1 MSRMRGV
8 EFPNRV
14 RKTRRRTAKFESV
27 RPSRTALAGGIALL
41 GLTFALGSCSSA
53 SSSLGLADMAT
64 VPTAS
69 AQTLPP
75 VEVVSAA
82 SVVVLALDQAT
93 VEGGTA
99 QDPLVYGASAVD
111 DWRSALG
118 ADPTSSNVLA
128 PTGWDTGVVA
138 HEWPGLRL
146 LTPPDGPGWL
156 SVTAAEV
163 NGHPVR
169 TAQGIGVG
177 STRAEALAAG
187 AVAGYGDELRLDV
200 HDVPGTS
207 SLQNVGSVG
216 KKFISLGMS
225 GDVVASVNVPA
236 DDFSDL

>member
-1 MSRMRGV
+1 M
-8 EFPNRV
+8 
-14 RKTRRRTAKFESV
+14 
-27 RPSRTALAGGIALL
+27 RPSRPALAGSIALL
-41 GLTFALGSCSSA
+41 ALMSALGSCSSA
-53 SSSLGLADMAT
+53 SSSLGLADVAT
-64 VPTAS
+64 VPKTS
-69 AQTLPP
+69 APSLPA
-75 VEVVSAA
+75 VEVVSTA
-82 SVVVLALDQAT
+82 SVIVLTLDHAT

-99 QDPLVYGASAVD
+99 QDPLDYRATAVD

-118 ADPTSSNVLA
+118 GDPTTSNVLA

-138 HEWPGLRL
+138 HEWPGLRF

-200 HDVPGTS
+200 REVPGTS
-207 SLQNVGSVG
+207 SLQESGRVG
-216 KKFISLGMS
+216 KEFISLEMS
-225 GDVVASVNVPA
+225 GDTVASVHVPA
-236 DDFSDL
+236 NDFSDL